1 MENKPKEELA
11 TDEQIDAAAKEW
23 VDSMKDINKLK
34 KIDETTKVK
43 MIAARDRYK
52 RANETI
58 RNFKIDSLPN
68 FKD

>member
-68 FKD
+68 FKN